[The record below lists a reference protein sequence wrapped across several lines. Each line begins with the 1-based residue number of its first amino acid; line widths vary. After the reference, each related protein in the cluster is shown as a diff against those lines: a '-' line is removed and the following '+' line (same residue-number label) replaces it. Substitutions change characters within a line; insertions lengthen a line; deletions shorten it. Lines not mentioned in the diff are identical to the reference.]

1 MTHRAGSS
9 VLTLNAGSSS
19 LKFAL
24 FHLDGTQSEIARGK
38 LDGIGKTDARLHLKV
53 FTTREESESSV
64 DASRLGAS
72 LDAIL
77 KALYSWAEPET
88 LAGVGHRVVHGGP
101 RFSSPQIVTGKLLS
115 ELRQLSPL
123 DPDHL
128 PAEIELIEA
137 FQKLAAQVPQV
148 VCFDTAFHHDLPR
161 VAQLL
166 PIPRRYFDEG
176 VRRYGFHGLS
186 YQFLIEELDRLG
198 DPAARKGRVVL
209 AHLGNGASMAAIGD
223 GHCIDTSMGFTP
235 ASGLVMSSRAGDID
249 PGLAAYLS
257 RTEKMSPDQFNRMIN
272 HESGLLGVSQISA
285 DMRVL
290 LAREK
295 TDAAAADAVA
305 LFCYEARKR
314 LGAYAAILGGI
325 DTLVFA
331 GGIGE
336 NCPEIRRRICE
347 GLGFM
352 GLTCDHA
359 LNETNSPVISAAG
372 SRVTIRVIPTDE
384 ETVIAR
390 SVTAILKQK
399 SAANIKTLSL

>member
-1 MTHRAGSS
+1 MTPRASSS

-24 FHLDGTQSEIARGK
+24 FHLNEDWSEIARGK
-38 LDGIGKTDARLHLKV
+38 LDGIGKAQATLHLKV
-53 FTTREESESSV
+53 FSTKEESTSPV
-64 DASRLGAS
+64 DASRLSAS

-77 KALYSWAEPET
+77 KALFFWADPET

-101 RFSSPQIVTGKLLS
+101 RFSSPEVVTENLLA

-137 FQKLAAQVPQV
+137 FQKRAPRVPQI
-148 VCFDTAFHHDLPR
+148 VCFDTAFHHHLPR
-161 VAQLL
+161 IAQLL
-166 PIPRRYFDEG
+166 PLPRRYFEAG

-186 YQFLIEELDRLG
+186 YQFLVEELHRSG
-198 DPAARKGRVVL
+198 DPVAKNGRLIL
-209 AHLGNGASMAAIGD
+209 AHLGNGASMAAVRD
-223 GHCIDTSMGFTP
+223 GQCVDTSMSFTP
-235 ASGLVMSSRAGDID
+235 ASGLVMSSRAGDLD
-249 PGLAAYLS
+249 PGLGAYLS
-257 RTEKMSPDQFNRMIN
+257 RTEKMTPDQFNHLIN

-290 LAREK
+290 LDREK
-295 TDAAAADAVA
+295 SDTRAADAVA

-314 LGAYAAILGGI
+314 MGAYAAVLGGV

-336 NCPEIRRRICE
+336 NCPEIRQRICE
-347 GLGFM
+347 GLEFL
-352 GLTCDHA
+352 GLCFDRTQ
-359 LNETNSPVISAAG
+359 NEKNSSVISTG
-372 SRVTIRVIPTDE
+372 DSRVRVRVMRTDE

-390 SVTAILKQK
+390 SAIAILKQE
-399 SAANIKTLSL
+399 SASQFETLSL